1 MEDLAIKILI
11 DINNSDENYITYTNY
26 NNDIEGLDALEK
38 LIRFDHAIKYLE
50 KNDYI
55 IINDYQN
62 TVKSTQNYIAIIEKQ
77 GIIIKSKGK
86 EKIREL
92 V

>member
-1 MEDLAIKILI
+1 MEDLAIKILL
-11 DINNSDENYITYTNY
+11 DISNSSEKYVTYNNY
-26 NNDIEGLDALEK
+26 NNDIDELEK

-50 KNDYI
+50 KNNYI
-55 IINDYQN
+55 TINDYQN

>member
-1 MEDLAIKILI
+1 MEDLAIKILL
-11 DINNSDENYITYTNY
+11 DISNSSEKYVTYNNY
-26 NNDIEGLDALEK
+26 NNDIDELEK

-50 KNDYI
+50 KNNYI
-55 IINDYQN
+55 TINDYQN

-77 GIIIKSKGK
+77 GIIIKFKGK

>member
-1 MEDLAIKILI
+1 MEDLAIKILL
-11 DINNSDENYITYTNY
+11 DISNSNEKYVTYNNY
-26 NNDIEGLDALEK
+26 NNDIDELEK

-50 KNDYI
+50 KNNYI
-55 IINDYQN
+55 TINDYQN

>member
-1 MEDLAIKILI
+1 MEDLAIKILF
-11 DINNSDENYITYTNY
+11 DISNSSEKYVTYNNY
-26 NNDIEGLDALEK
+26 NNDIQELDALEK

-55 IINDYQN
+55 TINDYKN
-62 TVKSTQNYIAIIEKQ
+62 TVKRTQNYIAVIENQ
-77 GIIIKSKGK
+77 GVIIKLKGK

-92 V
+92 I

>member
-1 MEDLAIKILI
+1 MEDLAIKILL
-11 DINNSDENYITYTNY
+11 DISNSNEKYVTYNNY
-26 NNDIEGLDALEK
+26 NNDIDGLEK

-55 IINDYQN
+55 KINDYQN

>member
-1 MEDLAIKILI
+1 MEDLAIKILL
-11 DINNSDENYITYTNY
+11 DISNSSEKYVTYNNY
-26 NNDIEGLDALEK
+26 NNDIDGLEK
-38 LIRFDHAIKYLE
+38 LIRIDHAIKYLE

-55 IINDYQN
+55 TINDYQN